1 MKRAI
6 FPGALVIVVAALGA
20 CSDGP
25 PRKVEPGS
33 TQSHGW
39 ARPPEITAV
48 RRGPATLIFSGTA
61 EPGARVALSNDEG
74 AAFAAAADAAGRFEI
89 RMTAPREHL
98 MLQPETRI
106 GQDIA
111 ASPERLLILADGPI
125 AVLRLGGA
133 TRRLD
138 RAPSLGAVDSD
149 GRSALA
155 SGVAADSAGRL
166 SVTAGGQT
174 VQVVPDARGRWSVVL
189 SEGGAAGIV
198 RVGDAAFDWPG
209 PGISTSGI
217 QAERAGAGWRV
228 AWSGPS
234 GGRQWT
240 WLPDA

>member
-6 FPGALVIVVAALGA
+6 FAGSLMIVATGLAA
-20 CSDGP
+20 CSERP
-25 PRKVEPGS
+25 PQEDKAAA
-33 TQSHGW
+33 TASHGW

-74 AAFAAAADAAGRFEI
+74 AAFAAAADEAGRFEI

-106 GQDIA
+106 GQDA
-111 ASPERLLILADGPI
+111 APSPDRLLILADGPI

-138 RAPSLGAVDSD
+138 PAPGLGAVDSD

-155 SGVAADSAGRL
+155 SGVVVGDVERVA
-166 SVTAGGQT
+166 VTAGGQT
-174 VQVVPDARGRWSVVL
+174 IQVVPDADGRWSVVL
-189 SEGGAAGIV
+189 GEGGASQVV

-209 PGISTSGI
+209 AGMSTSGV

>member
-6 FPGALVIVVAALGA
+6 FAGALMIVASGLAA
-20 CSDGP
+20 CSDSP
-25 PRKVEPGS
+25 PQEAKAGA
-33 TQSHGW
+33 TAAHGW

-48 RRGPATLIFSGTA
+48 RRGPDTLIFSGTA

-74 AAFAAAADAAGRFEI
+74 AAFAAAADEAGRFEI

-106 GQDIA
+106 GQDVA
-111 ASPERLLILADGPI
+111 ASPDRLLILADGPI
-125 AVLRLGGA
+125 AVLRVGGA

-138 RAPSLGAVDSD
+138 PAPRLGAVDSD

-155 SGVAADSAGRL
+155 SGVAVGGAERVA
-166 SVTAGGQT
+166 VTAGGQT
-174 VQVVPDARGRWSVVL
+174 VQVVPDAQGRWSVVL
-189 SEGGAAGIV
+189 GEGGAAGAV
-198 RVGDAAFDWPG
+198 RVGDTAFDWPG
-209 PGISTSGI
+209 PGASAAGL

-228 AWSGPS
+228 GWSGPS

>member
-6 FPGALVIVVAALGA
+6 FAGTLMIVASGLAA
-20 CSDGP
+20 CSDSP
-25 PRKVEPGS
+25 PQEAKAGA
-33 TQSHGW
+33 TAAHGW

-74 AAFAAAADAAGRFEI
+74 AAFAAAADEAGRFEI

-106 GQDIA
+106 GQDA
-111 ASPERLLILADGPI
+111 APSPDRLLILANGPI
-125 AVLRLGGA
+125 AVLRVGGA

-138 RAPSLGAVDSD
+138 RAPALGAVDSD

-155 SGVAADSAGRL
+155 SGMAAGGTERL
-166 SVTAGGQT
+166 AVTAGGQT
-174 VQVVPDARGRWSVVL
+174 IQVVPDADGRWSVVL
-189 SEGGAAGIV
+189 GQGGASQVV
-198 RVGDAAFDWPG
+198 RVGDRPFDWPG
-209 PGISTSGI
+209 PGMSTEGV